1 MIFDRKNGIEIFQR
15 KSFSLFICIILCLQ
29 FTLSGCVNRS
39 PRNNQLDRDT
49 FWVQFKADPSYS
61 SGKKAAF
68 YNNRVY
74 YLSSELGT
82 QGIYSMNAS
91 GEDITLEVPVED
103 IRAIQLQ
110 DDVLYYSGFA
120 GVKENDNGPYRQ
132 FRLFS
137 LAKGDT
143 VSKDFLATAVY
154 SDDFGDENVW
164 DFYVSDNGVVV
175 LRFTNVVGYD
185 GSSGLSAA
193 TFVDSRSI
201 SFPEYQII
209 NRKLVHH
216 ANSFNGASLAF
227 LQYRDIY
234 FVIANY
240 ESTTPQQDERLFGWG
255 SLSVYDSSLKQVVL
269 PLDRR
274 FSIMSAR
281 SSDNFARSICRV
293 DGDKTIFS
301 TVRGLE
307 SYDKLLKTTSSIVTF
322 PTNEYVYNQLDYGDS
337 ILVFT
342 ECLRSSYLNR
352 SYGPFT
358 ILLNR
363 ALSESLYRV
372 IPNTKEKQLVLTV
385 GKNQSFLYADRSV
398 AVVAKGKQVLI
409 YDISED
415 QPELIR
421 TINLN
426 HEIVDRANKVDSA
439 GGWLFLYQF
448 NEETHRDELIEKVQI
463 GS

>member
-1 MIFDRKNGIEIFQR
+1 MIFDRKNGIEKFQR
-15 KSFSLFICIILCLQ
+15 KSFSLFICLILCLQ

-49 FWVQFKADPSYS
+49 FWVQFKADSSYS

-74 YLSSELGT
+74 YLSSESGT

-164 DFYVSDNGVVV
+164 DFYVSKTGIFV

-185 GSSGLSAA
+185 GSSALSAA
-193 TFVDSRSI
+193 TFVDSRAI
-201 SFPEYQII
+201 VFPNYQVI
-209 NRKLVHH
+209 NKGVVNHV
-216 ANSFNGASLAF
+216 ASFNGALLSF
-227 LQYRDIY
+227 LRYEDLFY
-234 FVIANY
+234 VLANY
-240 ESTTPQQDERLFGWG
+240 ESTTSQQDERLTGWG
-255 SLSVYDSSLKQVVL
+255 SLCVYDSSQNQVAL
-269 PLDRR
+269 PLDR
-274 FSIMSAR
+274 SYSCISAR
-281 SSDNFARSICRV
+281 SKSSYARSICRI
-293 DGDKTIFS
+293 DGEKTIFA

-307 SYDKLLKTTSSIVTF
+307 SYDMVSNATSDIVTF
-322 PTNEYVYNQLDYGDS
+322 PANEYVYNQLDFKDS

-385 GKNQSFLYADRSV
+385 GKNQSFLYADRSI

-448 NEETHRDELIEKVQI
+448 NEETYRDELIEKVQI